1 MLQERTAI
9 PIYEAITKV
18 LDTQVQQLSSEKI
31 ALKQSTGRFLAFDLI
46 ATQDVPAF
54 NRSLYDGYAIKA
66 ENTENAAPENP
77 IFLEVVGEI
86 GAGQVFTEKVGNN
99 QAVRIMT
106 GAQVPNDC
114 NAVIML
120 EHVKE
125 MCTEMKT
132 ISIDR
137 TIPIGDRVFHKGEEI
152 REGAKLVKRGEM
164 ITPGIIGLLAT
175 FGYSEIEVIKKP
187 KIGILATGS
196 ELLDVHEPLIP
207 GKIRNSNAYM
217 LYSQVIGAGGE
228 AIYLGKLE
236 DNIEESIQAIKNV
249 LPEMDALITTGG
261 VSVGD
266 FDYLPEIY
274 KQLGATV
281 LFNKIKMRPGS
292 VTTVAKLGNKML
304 FGLSGNPSASFIGF
318 ELFVRP
324 TIRRSLGNS
333 NPHLLSCKGILADDE
348 LRSTDFTQ
356 LIRAKYYMKDANI
369 FVTSNGLNMS
379 SSISSIAGAEAIM
392 IIDPEIRTYRKGD
405 EVQILLLS
413 ENKGQQESVF
423 SQIKL

>member
-18 LDTQVQQLSSEKI
+18 LDTYVQLPSEKI
-31 ALKQSTGRFLAFDLI
+31 TLQQSTGRSLAFDLI
-46 ATQDVPAF
+46 ANQDVPAF

-66 ENTENAAPENP
+66 ENTNNAAPENP
-77 IFLEVVGEI
+77 VILEVVGEI
-86 GAGQVFTEKVGNN
+86 GAGQLFTEKVGNY

-106 GAQVPNDC
+106 GAQVPSDC
-114 NAVIML
+114 NAVVML
-120 EHVKE
+120 EHVKD
-125 MCTEMKT
+125 MSTEMKT
-132 ISIDR
+132 ITIDR
-137 TIPIGDRVFHKGEEI
+137 TIPIGDRVFHKGQEI
-152 REGAKLVKRGEM
+152 REGAILVKRGEM

-175 FGYSEIEVIKKP
+175 FGYGEIEVIKKP
-187 KIGILATGS
+187 KIGILATGN
-196 ELLDVHEPLIP
+196 ELLDVHDPLSP

-217 LYSQVIGAGGE
+217 LFSQVIGAGGE

-236 DNIEESIQAIKNV
+236 DNIEQSIQAIKNV
-249 LPEMDALITTGG
+249 LPELDALITTGG

-281 LFNKIKMRPGS
+281 LFNKINMRPGS
-292 VTTVAKLGNKML
+292 VTTVAKLGSKML

-324 TIRRSLGNS
+324 TIRRFLGNS
-333 NPHLLSCKGILADDE
+333 NLHLLSCKGILMDDE

-356 LIRAKYYMKDANI
+356 LIRAKYFLRDTNL

-379 SSISSIAGAEAIM
+379 SSISSIAGAEALM
-392 IIDPEIRTYRKGD
+392 ILDPEKRTYRKGD